1 VTTTT
6 GGKRERGEFLAGN
19 PFPHPYTI
27 GFFYREKMRAIHRI
41 APDEAMGEILE
52 VGGGQGGLTKLLYPD
67 ARVTNLDMDPR
78 FAEAPVNRRDGVR
91 FICGDATKIPFPD
104 ASFDAVTMFDVI
116 EHVPD
121 DAKAMS
127 EAWRVLRPGGALLL
141 STPRETWRFPHYRA
155 MARFTPHEDELFAE
169 WGHVRRGYSLQALE
183 ALVGRRCDS
192 WASFISAGT
201 SLAHDLGWSRFPE
214 RVRRVL
220 ITLVS
225 PLTWGAYSLHRPHDE
240 GAETA
245 ACWRK
250 PVAGD

>member
-1 VTTTT
+1 MTTTT

-52 VGGGQGGLTKLLYPD
+52 VDGGQGGLTKLLYPD

-91 FICGDATKIPFPD
+91 FICGDATKIPFLD

-155 MARFTPHEDELFAE
+155 MARFTPHEEELFAE
-169 WGHVRRGYSLQALE
+169 WGHVRRGTAKGRTAPLLALGSSPFS
-183 ALVGRRCDS
+183 AA
-192 WASFISAGT
+192 ASDNAS
-201 SLAHDLGWSRFPE
+201 
-214 RVRRVL
+214 RVRF
-220 ITLVS
+220 S
-225 PLTWGAYSLHRPHDE
+225 PDPP
-240 GAETA
+240 
-245 ACWRK
+245 K
-250 PVAGD
+250 PPVTEPMK